1 MFNHIDLEFEELVT
15 RNENGERK
23 YVTPDGN
30 FPSITTILS
39 RKKAKFFKEWR
50 ERIGAE
56 EANKITTK
64 ATRRGTGMH
73 TVVENYIANEA
84 PKSQENDVELI
95 IMTNINEKINEL
107 EALSMDRLRQSANVY
122 REQFSKELADTIQ
135 SNNSNNKFKE
145 IYEDFCKES
154 HNELFDSEKEAIEN
168 IPNLLFLKGKTFE
181 NELNDVPQNIKIKFQ
196 TFPSITSAESR
207 IVLYNKNIL

>member
-56 EANKITTK
+56 EAN
-64 ATRRGTGMH
+64 ASGNCSLA
-73 TVVENYIANEA
+73 ES
-84 PKSQENDVELI
+84 SQEEAGDGLG
-95 IMTNINEKINEL
+95 L
-107 EALSMDRLRQSANVY
+107 EAVRASVVRVAQGWDLWGNQISVAPRHRCDVVPSTASARRLQVEVIFFLTIAAASRHRVVGTASSA
-122 REQFSKELADTIQ
+122 
-135 SNNSNNKFKE
+135 
-145 IYEDFCKES
+145 
-154 HNELFDSEKEAIEN
+154 
-168 IPNLLFLKGKTFE
+168 
-181 NELNDVPQNIKIKFQ
+181 
-196 TFPSITSAESR
+196 SA
-207 IVLYNKNIL
+207 L